1 MDLNEDT
8 KSFSGSEVEV
18 FNCSA
23 TDLSFITDDFIDV
36 VFMSNFLEHMC
47 NKDEVLKIILES
59 YRVLKRGGVILIL
72 QPNIK
77 FAYKEY
83 WDFFDH
89 NVPLSDKSLV
99 EALGIAGFEVD
110 KVISA
115 FLPYTTKSRLPQW
128 ELLVRI
134 YLKLPF
140 IWRILGKQVLVIGRK
155 K

>member
-1 MDLNEDT
+1 VFLN
-8 KSFSGSEVEV
+8 
-18 FNCSA
+18 
-23 TDLSFITDDFIDV
+23 
-36 VFMSNFLEHMC
+36 
-47 NKDEVLKIILES
+47 
-59 YRVLKRGGVILIL
+59 GGVILIL

-110 KVISA
+110 KVIPA

-134 YLKLPF
+134 YLKIPF
-140 IWRILGKQVLVIGRK
+140 IWRILGKQVFVIGRK